1 MSPSSRA
8 LVFGLLAGEILLT
21 AAAGCHTSSA
31 SQAPSPALA
40 YEPER
45 HFPGVDVIRTDKGG
59 VLIRVISGL
68 VGANPLYVVDGTPV
82 QVDPRRGLDWLSPEQ
97 IARVE
102 VLKLPSETAIYGP
115 RGANGVIVITT
126 KRGR

>member
-1 MSPSSRA
+1 MSSSSRA
-8 LVFGLLAGEILLT
+8 HVRGILAWGVILMF
-21 AAAGCHTSSA
+21 AAACHTSSA
-31 SQAPSPALA
+31 SQAPTPTAA

-45 HFPGVDVIRTDKGG
+45 HFLGVDVIRTNRGG

-68 VGANPLYVVDGTPV
+68 VGDNPLYVVDGTPV
-82 QVDPRRGLDWLSPEQ
+82 QVDPKRGLDWLSPEQ

-102 VLKLPSETAIYGP
+102 VLRLPAETAIYGP

-126 KRGR
+126 RRDR